1 MTGFSKMEGF
11 FPSFPTIV
19 SPSFR
24 SWGRPRRR
32 VKTLRSVGGWIYW
45 QFGSRCLFWREK
57 IPWRLRQMLSKTQ
70 RLYIHDIVCIY
81 IYVCRIYVYIHIYI
95 NVCIVFLYIYIYT
108 NHNVPF
114 SHSFGRTQKYKEKDC
129 WAIVSSI
136 YKRSKPPQKKKN
148 IRQEWG
154 PSGDFYHAWWKPS
167 VPGVLPVSRGSTTTK
182 ISLMQN
188 LYIFYICWTTILKDM
203 CTYVYIYIC
212 ISI

>member
-45 QFGSRCLFWREK
+45 QFGSRCLFGWEK

-108 NHNVPF
+108 NQNVPF

-136 YKRSKPPQKKKN
+136 YKRSNPPQKKKKKTSDKN
-148 IRQEWG
+148 
-154 PSGDFYHAWWKPS
+154 
-167 VPGVLPVSRGSTTTK
+167 GVQVVIFIMHGENPRCPVSFPFPEAQQPPK
-182 ISLMQN
+182 LVW
-188 LYIFYICWTTILKDM
+188 CK
-203 CTYVYIYIC
+203 IC
-212 ISI
+212 IFFISVGRPF